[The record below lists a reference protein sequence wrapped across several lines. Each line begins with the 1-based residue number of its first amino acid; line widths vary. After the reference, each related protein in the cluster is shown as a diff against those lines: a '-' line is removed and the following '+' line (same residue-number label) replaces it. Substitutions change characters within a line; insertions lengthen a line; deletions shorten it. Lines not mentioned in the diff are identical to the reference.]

1 MIAQIIGFTRHFLK
15 EWNIITTEVEPCEFK
30 NPCLVKDSGRA
41 RQSGE
46 KWGLAV
52 LLLSLVSCSGE
63 TTPPEEQIRKLNS
76 DAVVAVEAKDAAAL
90 KDLIIDG
97 YKDEHGYDKSA
108 LVRLAQLYMLGHKA
122 IYIYTLTKSLQIVDA
137 DNAVAE
143 VIVAMAGQPVK
154 TADQLFDIRADLVRF
169 IVVYVRQDSEWKVD
183 NIQWQRATV
192 DDFL

>member
-1 MIAQIIGFTRHFLK
+1 
-15 EWNIITTEVEPCEFK
+15 
-30 NPCLVKDSGRA
+30 VKVMPPRGA
-41 RQSGE
+41 F
-46 KWGLAV
+46 LAV

-108 LVRLAQLYMLGHKA
+108 LVLLAQLYMLGHKA

-137 DNAVAE
+137 DNAMVE

-169 IVVYVRQDSEWKVD
+169 IVAYVRQDSEWKVD
-183 NIQWQRATV
+183 NIQWQQATV